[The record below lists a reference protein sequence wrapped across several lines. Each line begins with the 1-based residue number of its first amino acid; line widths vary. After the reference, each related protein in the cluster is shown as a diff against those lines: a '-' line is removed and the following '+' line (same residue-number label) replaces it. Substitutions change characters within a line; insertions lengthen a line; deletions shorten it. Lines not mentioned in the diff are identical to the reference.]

1 MVFDCIKHKERT
13 VLLQPDQDVS
23 ELCFL
28 EAERVESLGVRN
40 EAPGYVTTVREI
52 VAPDAATDE
61 QLEALLEAYGRQVSY
76 FIHRFHSRAWRP
88 YCSGSRY
95 RYLRDRLVEAVAKK
109 EEEGKKPE
117 KKPEEKKKSEK
128 KPEKKP
134 EEKKKS
140 EKKPEE
146 GKKPEMKPEALFPI
160 FGLQARQWKMALQQ
174 ASSVVENDWALA
186 QQRAKEKIE
195 RTRWYANLDGNE
207 RHYVNLLLS
216 TMGDDFFLMM
226 RGRTA
231 TFGWHRD
238 REQLKKV
245 KNPGSLCALV
255 RRAIQ
260 KVKSKQIRRRACRS
274 VWFDCQC
281 YSVQIVT
288 EGKETIQVVSLMS
301 LTPGKRVKIKLRG
314 KKSIKGTVKLVKT
327 SRGWQLHTLS
337 TPKTK
342 EKSSEGKLTCA
353 AMDMGFS
360 EVFTMHDGAQ
370 FGRKLGEAISA
381 QAETVDLKV
390 RERNRLTVQAKNTK
404 DPKKRRN
411 ILRYNLGSDTF
422 DRKVAKHRSRVY
434 NIVNRSLNEMLKQYP
449 AEVYVVEDLSHRFYL
464 KGFSKQTNRL
474 LSSWVRGIIAQRLS
488 FKTALHGVSLVKVPA
503 AYSSQRCPYCG
514 CVCRESRKGDRFECV
529 HCGAKGHADRVACL
543 NLLCRAHDPRFRS
556 RMSKDRVLALELEEH
571 GMECARRGTTPH
583 KYEPRQRKKRS
594 TPNEATKKA

>member
-1 MVFDCIKHKERT
+1 MVFDHMKHKERT

-117 KKPEEKKKSEK
+117 KKPEEKKKSEN

-146 GKKPEMKPEALFPI
+146 GKKPEMKPEAPFPI

-174 ASSVVENDWALA
+174 ASSVVGNDWALA

-314 KKSIKGTVKLVKT
+314 KKSLKGTVKLVKT

-370 FGRKLGEAISA
+370 FGRKLGEAIGA

-390 RERNRLTVQAKNTK
+390 RERNRLTAQAENTK

-422 DRKVAKHRSRVY
+422 DRKVAKHRSRVC

-488 FKTALHGVSLVKVPA
+488 FKTALQGVKLVKVPA

-514 CVCRESRKGDRFECV
+514 CVCWESRKGDHFECV

-571 GMECARRGTTPH
+571 AMECARRGTTPH

>member
-1 MVFDCIKHKERT
+1 MVFDHMKHKERT

-52 VAPDAATDE
+52 VAPDAAADE

-109 EEEGKKPE
+109 EEEGKKSE
-117 KKPEEKKKSEK
+117 KKPEEKKSEK
-128 KPEKKP
+128 EP
-134 EEKKKS
+134 EERR
-140 EKKPEE
+140 
-146 GKKPEMKPEALFPI
+146 KPEMKPEAPFPI

-274 VWFDCQC
+274 VWFDCEC

-314 KKSIKGTVKLVKT
+314 KKAIKGTVKLVKT
-327 SRGWQLHTLS
+327 PRGWQLHTLS

-370 FGRKLGEAISA
+370 FGRKLGEAIGA
-381 QAETVDLKV
+381 QAETVDLKI
-390 RERNRLTVQAKNTK
+390 RERNRLTAQAKNTK

-422 DRKVAKHRSRVY
+422 DRNVAKHRSRVH
-434 NIVNRSLNEMLKQYP
+434 NIVNHSLNEMLKQYP

-474 LSSWVRGIIAQRLS
+474 LLELGSGHHCAATEFQSGSARRESCQSACCLQFAALSVLRLRLS
-488 FKTALHGVSLVKVPA
+488 GIPQGRPFRMRALR
-503 AYSSQRCPYCG
+503 SQRACG
-514 CVCRESRKGDRFECV
+514 QSGLPESPLPSARSAFPLENVEGKGV
-529 HCGAKGHADRVACL
+529 GTGVGGARDGV
-543 NLLCRAHDPRFRS
+543 RAKRHDAAQVRT
-556 RMSKDRVLALELEEH
+556 E
-571 GMECARRGTTPH
+571 
-583 KYEPRQRKKRS
+583 
-594 TPNEATKKA
+594 TKEKAVNAE

>member
-1 MVFDCIKHKERT
+1 MAFEHMKHKERT

-52 VAPDAATDE
+52 VAPDATTDE

-117 KKPEEKKKSEK
+117 
-128 KPEKKP
+128 
-134 EEKKKS
+134 
-140 EKKPEE
+140 
-146 GKKPEMKPEALFPI
+146 MKPEAPFPI

-274 VWFDCQC
+274 IWFDCEC

-314 KKSIKGTVKLVKT
+314 KKAIKGTVKLVKT
-327 SRGWQLHTLS
+327 PRGWQLHTLS

-370 FGRKLGEAISA
+370 FGRKLGEAIGA

-390 RERNRLTVQAKNTK
+390 RERNRLTAQAENTK

-422 DRKVAKHRSRVY
+422 DRAVAKHRSRVY
-434 NIVNRSLNEMLKQYP
+434 NIVNRSLNEIQ
-449 AEVYVVEDLSHRFYL
+449 
-464 KGFSKQTNRL
+464 
-474 LSSWVRGIIAQRLS
+474 
-488 FKTALHGVSLVKVPA
+488 
-503 AYSSQRCPYCG
+503 
-514 CVCRESRKGDRFECV
+514 
-529 HCGAKGHADRVACL
+529 
-543 NLLCRAHDPRFRS
+543 
-556 RMSKDRVLALELEEH
+556 
-571 GMECARRGTTPH
+571 
-583 KYEPRQRKKRS
+583 
-594 TPNEATKKA
+594 

>member
-1 MVFDCIKHKERT
+1 MVFDHMKHKERT

-52 VAPDAATDE
+52 VAPDAATEE
-61 QLEALLEAYGRQVSY
+61 QLEALLKAYGRQVSY

-117 KKPEEKKKSEK
+117 KKSEEKKKSEK

-134 EEKKKS
+134 E
-140 EKKPEE
+140 
-146 GKKPEMKPEALFPI
+146 MKPEAPFPI

-274 VWFDCQC
+274 VWFDCEC

-314 KKSIKGTVKLVKT
+314 KKTIKGTVKLVKT

-342 EKSSEGKLTCA
+342 ENSSEGKLTCA

-370 FGRKLGEAISA
+370 FGRKLGEAIGA
-381 QAETVDLKV
+381 QAETVDLKI
-390 RERNRLTVQAKNTK
+390 RERNRLTAQAKNTK

-422 DRKVAKHRSRVY
+422 DRNVAKHRSRVH
-434 NIVNRSLNEMLKQYP
+434 NIVNHSLNEMLKQYP

-488 FKTALHGVSLVKVPA
+488 FKAALHGVSLVKVPA

-514 CVCRESRKGDRFECV
+514 CVCRESRKGDHFECV

-556 RMSKDRVLALELEEH
+556 RMSKERVLALELEEH
-571 GMECARRGTTPH
+571 AMECARRGTTPH
-583 KYEPRQRKKRS
+583 KYEPGQRKKRS